1 MFGVSFAIDGRRAD
15 GRARKR
21 VHGPRQ
27 PVGLMNLLT
36 SGEFF
41 LLLHLGLGI
50 AFIHGFAGG
59 IATLVD
65 RATTRFAETR
75 LKARVRAASTLLMA
89 GALWGAVISGTWLVY
104 PGYRAEP
111 PDGAATTSYP
121 KADLL
126 AREHLAFWHDFGMEW
141 KEHVA
146 WLTPFL
152 ATAIAFVAIRYG
164 RRVSRD
170 KRIRRSLI
178 RLFTVAA
185 LASVVAAGL
194 GAAINK
200 VAPNLFLDL

>member
-1 MFGVSFAIDGRRAD
+1 
-15 GRARKR
+15 
-21 VHGPRQ
+21 
-27 PVGLMNLLT
+27 MNLLT
-36 SGEFF
+36 DGEFF

-65 RATTRFAETR
+65 RASGRIGESRRT
-75 LKARVRAASTLLMA
+75 ARVRAASTVAMA
-89 GALWGAVISGTWLVY
+89 AALWGAVVSGTWLVY

-111 PDGAATTSYP
+111 PEGATTAAYP

-126 AREHLAFWHDFGMEW
+126 ANGDVSFWHDFGMEW

-152 ATAIAFVAIRYG
+152 ATAVAFVVIRYG
-164 RRVSRD
+164 RRVARD
-170 KRIRRSLI
+170 PRIRSSLV

>member
-1 MFGVSFAIDGRRAD
+1 
-15 GRARKR
+15 
-21 VHGPRQ
+21 
-27 PVGLMNLLT
+27 MNLLT
-36 SGEFF
+36 DGEFF

-65 RATTRFAETR
+65 RTTTRLEETR
-75 LKARVRAASTLLMA
+75 LKAQVRAASTLLMA
-89 GALWGAVISGTWLVY
+89 AALWGAVISGTWLVY

-111 PDGAATTSYP
+111 PEGAATAAYP

-126 AREHLAFWHDFGMEW
+126 ANGDLAFWHDFGMEW

-152 ATAIAFVAIRYG
+152 ATAVAFVAIRYG
-164 RRVSRD
+164 RRVSGD
-170 KRIRRSLI
+170 KLIRSSLI

-185 LASVVAAGL
+185 VASVAAAGL

-200 VAPNLFLDL
+200 VAPNQFLDL

>member
-1 MFGVSFAIDGRRAD
+1 
-15 GRARKR
+15 
-21 VHGPRQ
+21 
-27 PVGLMNLLT
+27 MNLLT
-36 SGEFF
+36 GGEFF

-65 RATTRFAETR
+65 RTSTRLEETR
-75 LKARVRAASTLLMA
+75 LKAQVRAASTLLMA
-89 GALWGAVISGTWLVY
+89 AALWGAVISGTWLVY

-111 PDGAATTSYP
+111 PEGASTAAYP

-126 AREHLAFWHDFGMEW
+126 ANG
-141 KEHVA
+141 
-146 WLTPFL
+146 LTPFL
-152 ATAIAFVAIRYG
+152 ATAVAFVAIRYG
-164 RRVSRD
+164 RRVAGD
-170 KRIRRSLI
+170 KLIRSSLI

>member
-1 MFGVSFAIDGRRAD
+1 VNA
-15 GRARKR
+15 
-21 VHGPRQ
+21 
-27 PVGLMNLLT
+27 LT
-36 SGEFF
+36 RGEFF
-41 LLLHLGLGI
+41 LLLHLVLGI

-65 RATTRFAETR
+65 RTTTRFAETR
-75 LKARVRAASTLLMA
+75 LKAQVRAGSTLLMA

-111 PDGAATTSYP
+111 PEGAATTAYP

-126 AREHLAFWHDFGMEW
+126 ANEHLAFWHEFGMEW

-152 ATAIAFVAIRYG
+152 ATAVAFVAIRYG
-164 RRVSRD
+164 PRVAHE
-170 KRIRRSLI
+170 KPIRSSLI

>member
-1 MFGVSFAIDGRRAD
+1 
-15 GRARKR
+15 
-21 VHGPRQ
+21 
-27 PVGLMNLLT
+27 MNLLT
-36 SGEFF
+36 SKELF

-65 RATTRFAETR
+65 RTTSRLAETR
-75 LKARVRAASTLLMA
+75 RKAQVRAASTLLMA
-89 GALWGAVISGTWLVY
+89 GALWGSVISGTWRVY

-111 PDGAATTSYP
+111 PEGASTLAYP
-121 KADLL
+121 KAELMAGGD
-126 AREHLAFWHDFGMEW
+126 LAFWHHFGMEW

-152 ATAIAFVAIRYG
+152 ATAVAFVAIRYG
-164 RRVSRD
+164 RRVMRD
-170 KRIRRSLI
+170 APIRSSLI

-200 VAPNLFLDL
+200 VASNLFLDL